1 MKNPIRLGIVDDQI
15 LFLKGL
21 KMLINSFKDIE
32 LVLEAQNGSDLLN
45 VLTTVQPDVLLLDL
59 KMPGMNGIEATE
71 KVKALYPNIKIILL
85 SMHDDEQLIA
95 HLMKIGANGYL
106 VKNEQPAIVETA
118 IHAVMERDYY
128 FNDYVSKA
136 LMSSMQKN
144 NRKFNPT
151 SSLQDQIDFTQR
163 ELEILGLICREYTT
177 TEIAKE
183 LFISHRTVESHRKNM
198 LEKSGARNMAGLVVF
213 AMQNGLVKLT

>member
-71 KVKALYPNIKIILL
+71 KVKALYPSIKIILL